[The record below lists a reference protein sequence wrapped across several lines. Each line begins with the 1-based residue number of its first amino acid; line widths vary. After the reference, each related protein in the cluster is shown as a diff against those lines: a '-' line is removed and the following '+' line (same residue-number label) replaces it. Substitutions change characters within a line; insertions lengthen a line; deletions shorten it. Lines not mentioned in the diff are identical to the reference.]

1 MTNMPDPLQEAMR
14 LLPHGPEFRF
24 VDRLLSLDPGK
35 EGVGEYLLR
44 GDEPWLRGHL
54 PDDPLLPGVLLV
66 EAAAQLAGVVAQ
78 NDPVIPP
85 IPGLKLTALRTVKI
99 LGTAR
104 PGETV
109 RVQARITGRLGALVQ
124 AHVSA
129 YVSANRVLAAELTL
143 SGIAALGQPGSN
155 STGSG
160 TSESTGRPVG
170 KTPAAGNQMPRL
182 PSDPG
187 PAC

>member
-1 MTNMPDPLQEAMR
+1 MSSTPALLAEA
-14 LLPHGPEFRF
+14 LKSLPHGPEFRF

-54 PDDPLLPGVLLV
+54 PGEPLLPGVLLV

-109 RVQARITGRLGALVQ
+109 RLQARITGRLGALVQ
-124 AHVSA
+124 AQVFAFVSA
-129 YVSANRVLAAELTL
+129 TRVLCAELTL
-143 SGIAALGQPGSN
+143 SGT
-155 STGSG
+155 TGTGEPDMAPASSQL
-160 TSESTGRPVG
+160 SEATG
-170 KTPAAGNQMPRL
+170 
-182 PSDPG
+182 
-187 PAC
+187 